1 MHLQSNHRP
10 AGTTL
15 PRVSTLAAI
24 SAGFVATVAMTV
36 VLLGSYLVVRAL
48 GAHEASGIQLWFWAL
63 THNAVVDFTTGSPYL
78 LVALHFCFGIAWA
91 VAYAAFA
98 EPRLTGPGW
107 RRGLVFSLLPW
118 LGSVL
123 VFLPVVG
130 GGPFGLAL
138 GAGPLPVLGNLVL
151 HLVYGGVL
159 GELCSRAAAEGLP
172 NEVADQLASML
183 RAQRGAAIGLGGG
196 TVMGLLIGVIIARL
210 FRLELVPT
218 TDIAMPLTGAVVGAS
233 LGILIGSMVGAYA
246 LSVERNGATGTA
258 TRR

>member
-1 MHLQSNHRP
+1 VQSNHRP
-10 AGTTL
+10 AATTL
-15 PRVSTLAAI
+15 PHVSTLAAI

-36 VLLGSYLVVRAL
+36 VLLGSYLVMRAV
-48 GAHEASGIQLWFWAL
+48 GAAQTSGVQLWFWAL
-63 THNAVVDFTTGSPYL
+63 THNSVVDFTTGSPYL

-91 VAYAAFA
+91 VVYAAWA

-123 VFLPVVG
+123 VFLPLVG

-151 HLVYGGVL
+151 HLVYGVVL
-159 GELCSRAAAEGLP
+159 GELCSRAATGGLP
-172 NEVADQLASML
+172 NEVADQLTSMV
-183 RAQRGAAIGLGGG
+183 RAERGAAIGLGSG
-196 TVMGLLIGVIIARL
+196 TAMGLLIGVISARL

-218 TDIAMPLTGAVVGAS
+218 TDLAMPLAGAIVGAS
-233 LGILIGSMVGAYA
+233 LGILIGSMVGVYA
-246 LSVERNGATGTA
+246 LSAERDGATGTA